1 MLAYLWNTFFLS
13 VDSLVSISQRFID
26 ISLLQIRECIFIYQ
40 MGILIGRWTALAQ
53 IVTWNVGGFQLFTC
67 LSSMRRQT
75 NIFSQFSLTTHQIFK
90 GASLRVAESVLTWG
104 FFHLSLWRMIIMW
117 LTKRKLSWL
126 CVGFFISLAFNCYT
140 QMWKFEGAE
149 SW

>member
-1 MLAYLWNTFFLS
+1 MKHFFLS

-53 IVTWNVGGFQLFTC
+53 IVAWNVGGFQLFTC

-75 NIFSQFSLTTHQIFK
+75 NIFSQFNLTTHQIFK
-90 GASLRVAESVLTWG
+90 GASLRVAESVLTLG
-104 FFHLSLWRMIIMW
+104 FPHLSLWRMII
-117 LTKRKLSWL
+117 TFNQKEIKLIVCFL
-126 CVGFFISLAFNCYT
+126 ISLAFNCYI